1 MATVEL
7 GRMAEEEAGRQAAVI
22 LAALAAEV
30 APLVSMVVAVVVMV
44 ALAAEVGCLV
54 AKAESS
60 AAMPA
65 IALPT
70 TIVQVVVV
78 AH

>member
-1 MATVEL
+1 M
-7 GRMAEEEAGRQAAVI
+7 
-22 LAALAAEV
+22 V
-30 APLVSMVVAVVVMV
+30 ARPTTVVVMV

-70 TIVQVVVV
+70 TVVQVVVV